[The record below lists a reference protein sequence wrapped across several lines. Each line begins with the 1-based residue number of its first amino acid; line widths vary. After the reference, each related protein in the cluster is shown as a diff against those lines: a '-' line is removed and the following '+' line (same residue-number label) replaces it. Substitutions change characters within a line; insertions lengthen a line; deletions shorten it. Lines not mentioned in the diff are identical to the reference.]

1 MPRKPVP
8 IDVALRKAIAA
19 SEQTHYAL
27 ARDAGISPSMID
39 RYMLPADDPRHRDL
53 RLGTAAKLAA
63 LLGLELR

>member
-39 RYMLPADDPRHRDL
+39 RYMLPEDDPRHRDL

>member
-8 IDVALRKAIAA
+8 IDAALRKAIAA
-19 SEQTHYAL
+19 SGQTHYAL

-39 RYMLPADDPRHRDL
+39 RYMLPEDDPRHRDL
-53 RLGTAAKLAA
+53 RLGSAAKIAA

>member
-19 SEQTHYAL
+19 SGQTHYAL

-39 RYMLPADDPRHRDL
+39 RFVMPEDDPRHRDL